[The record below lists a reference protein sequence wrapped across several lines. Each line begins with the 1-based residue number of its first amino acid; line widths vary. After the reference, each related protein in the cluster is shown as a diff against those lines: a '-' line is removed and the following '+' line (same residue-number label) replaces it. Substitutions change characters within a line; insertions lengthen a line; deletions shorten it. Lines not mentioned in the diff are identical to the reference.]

1 MIRIMLIKGAP
12 SREAWDFHKRDRQQK
27 PSGDFHH
34 NLNQNDKIKITKTQY
49 SNPIQKGS
57 TDGRGVNELES
68 SRGSP
73 RYQASDIKMAMMIF
87 ELKSGIKHNIGG
99 AINAV
104 ILLLFNLK
112 IYKTPV
118 LLFSRVS
125 KSNLE
130 IFTEYFSPRHQK
142 HYRQTSLLIKVRKRN
157 PKKPSK
163 RLTNHFQAFQHK
175 FRLDLEL
182 NT

>member
-1 MIRIMLIKGAP
+1 MVMKKLMVVKVMVMVKWVINGLPVPSLSDDYESMIRIMLIKGAP

-34 NLNQNDKIKITKTQY
+34 NLNQNDKIKITKRQY
-49 SNPIQKGS
+49 SISNPIQKGS

-73 RYQASDIKMAMMIF
+73 RYQASDKKMVMMIF

-104 ILLLFNLK
+104 ILLLFKLK
-112 IYKTPV
+112 I
-118 LLFSRVS
+118 
-125 KSNLE
+125 
-130 IFTEYFSPRHQK
+130 
-142 HYRQTSLLIKVRKRN
+142 
-157 PKKPSK
+157 
-163 RLTNHFQAFQHK
+163 
-175 FRLDLEL
+175 
-182 NT
+182 

>member
-1 MIRIMLIKGAP
+1 MIMMIRIMLIKGAP

-34 NLNQNDKIKITKTQY
+34 NLNQNDKIIMMDKITKRQY
-49 SNPIQKGS
+49 SISNPIQKGS

-73 RYQASDIKMAMMIF
+73 RYQASDIKMVMMIF

-112 IYKTPV
+112 I
-118 LLFSRVS
+118 
-125 KSNLE
+125 
-130 IFTEYFSPRHQK
+130 
-142 HYRQTSLLIKVRKRN
+142 
-157 PKKPSK
+157 
-163 RLTNHFQAFQHK
+163 
-175 FRLDLEL
+175 
-182 NT
+182 